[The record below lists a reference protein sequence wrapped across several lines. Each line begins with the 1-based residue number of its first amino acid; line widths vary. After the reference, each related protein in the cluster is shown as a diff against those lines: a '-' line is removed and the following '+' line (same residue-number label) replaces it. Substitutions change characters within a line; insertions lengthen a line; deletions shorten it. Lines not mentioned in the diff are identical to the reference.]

1 MLQSI
6 ILILHVLTCLMIVG
20 LVLLQRGKGA
30 DAGTG
35 FGAGA
40 SGTVFGARGSASFL
54 SRATAAL
61 ATTFFVTSLALAFF
75 ANEQTAPESV
85 LQRTLPTRTQT
96 QPQAA
101 PPAAE
106 RDLDAPPALDLD
118 SPPAVPDNTPATG
131 AEGASEVPASGA
143 PAAAESPETDVPQ
156 GGQGDQ

>member
-6 ILILHVLTCLMIVG
+6 IYLLHVLTCLMIVG

-75 ANEQTAPESV
+75 ANEPSAPDSV
-85 LQRTLPTRTQT
+85 LERTLPCRTQPA
-96 QPQAA
+96 PQAV
-101 PPAAE
+101 PQE
-106 RDLDAPPALDLD
+106 QDLD
-118 SPPAVPDNTPATG
+118 SPPAVPENVPGQEVPDISDAPAPD
-131 AEGASEVPASGA
+131 APAPGASNAD
-143 PAAAESPETDVPQ
+143 SPPPVGEGNQ
-156 GGQGDQ
+156 

>member
-1 MLQSI
+1 ARCYNRRQPDHPVRRQRQRHERSRSVRQGRHRRRPRRRRVTGSIRVFEHIRRCILTLRSGRNESMLQSI

-75 ANEQTAPESV
+75 
-85 LQRTLPTRTQT
+85 
-96 QPQAA
+96 
-101 PPAAE
+101 
-106 RDLDAPPALDLD
+106 
-118 SPPAVPDNTPATG
+118 
-131 AEGASEVPASGA
+131 
-143 PAAAESPETDVPQ
+143 
-156 GGQGDQ
+156 